1 VGVQPATPFGGAAR
15 AEQVECH
22 LALLHALVHGFNGLE
37 GELEAQGSGVL
48 AVFVVFALPG

>member
-1 VGVQPATPFGGAAR
+1 MGVQPATPFGGAAR